1 MHQGLLYSCISSPT
15 SGYEIVEIRYTL
27 GKSVVEVQVGDKTY
41 KITLN
46 VLNYATVYV
55 DEQLDQYIKTNI
67 TNKNTQLEKYRA
79 IAAYPA

>member
-1 MHQGLLYSCISSPT
+1 MLYSCISSPT

-27 GKSVVEVQVGDKTY
+27 GKSVVEVQDKTY